1 MEIARYLSG
10 APLEKSIG
18 YSRMIKVA
26 GMILIGGTTSVQ
38 SDGTVYGEDAYSQT
52 GYVLKKQL
60 QLLEQAGGKKE
71 NVVAV
76 DVFAVHMSDAAEIG
90 RAYSEIFHDIRPT
103 FTVVGTTELNRPTQ
117 LVEIKLMAVTNQV

>member
-1 MEIARYLSG
+1 MEITRYLSG

-26 GMILIGGTTSVQ
+26 GLILIGGTTSVQ

-52 GYVLKKQL
+52 GYVLEKQL
-60 QLLEQAGGKKE
+60 QFLEQAGGKKE

-76 DVFAVHMSDAAEIG
+76 DVFAVHMSDTAEIG

-103 FTVVGTTELNRPTQ
+103 FTVVGTTELNRPAQ
-117 LVEIKLMAVTNQV
+117 LVEIKLMAVTSQV